1 MPIFKSS
8 ILLLSYFSTGKEGLG
23 VKKGS
28 LKLPDNRKRY
38 FLYPEH
44 LDRPNKK
51 EICLDG
57 MLSVGFEGRL
67 NML

>member
-44 LDRPNKK
+44 LDRPNKTRK
-51 EICLDG
+51 K
-57 MLSVGFEGRL
+57 FP
-67 NML
+67 